1 MEKARRW
8 ERKCVSGRY
17 GCLSLWK
24 PPWVWGTEEQLGSRG
39 LECRAQDVGI
49 RKCCDFLETAPLR
62 KESSGEAN

>member
-24 PPWVWGTEEQLGSRG
+24 PPGSGNREEREKGGAIGFQG
-39 LECRAQDVGI
+39 
-49 RKCCDFLETAPLR
+49 P
-62 KESSGEAN
+62 